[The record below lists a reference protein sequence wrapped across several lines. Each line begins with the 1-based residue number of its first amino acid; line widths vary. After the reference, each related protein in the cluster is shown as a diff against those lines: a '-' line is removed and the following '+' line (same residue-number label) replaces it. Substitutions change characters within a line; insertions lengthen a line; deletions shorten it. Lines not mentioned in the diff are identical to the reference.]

1 MTCLGPHHHA
11 TQPGTTS
18 GTRTSS
24 RWLSLS
30 RLPSL
35 PTGPLPGLHS
45 AELPPGFFPPP
56 DSWHR
61 QGPHTHFRMPSSQ
74 SDQTFPRTHS
84 VSQLQWLCC
93 CTTYGNL
100 PPDLALCS
108 GHQSWPH
115 RDCPHPRSQVCWHS
129 YLAPAPKRFQF
140 FSEDL
145 GHRSG
150 SPRGSE
156 LQTCLA
162 KGNHAN
168 QKNSTL
174 KPLLNLPVELG
185 HRCDPVLESG
195 CASVYWRVVWEQG

>member
-1 MTCLGPHHHA
+1 MALLLYDLW
-11 TQPGTTS
+11 QPP
-18 GTRTSS
+18 S
-24 RWLSLS
+24 R
-30 RLPSL
+30 
-35 PTGPLPGLHS
+35 PGLVLWPP
-45 AELPPGFFPPP
+45 EL
-56 DSWHR
+56 
-61 QGPHTHFRMPSSQ
+61 
-74 SDQTFPRTHS
+74 
-84 VSQLQWLCC
+84 
-93 CTTYGNL
+93 
-100 PPDLALCS
+100 
-108 GHQSWPH
+108 PH